1 MAPANFGA
9 AQRACV
15 TMLRSVRTLSSLIDG
30 HRVVVC
36 AGAGG
41 VGKTTVAAALA
52 IGALRRGRRVLCLT
66 IDPAKRLLDSL
77 GLSKMR
83 DESGAVDPA
92 RLREL
97 GVPEGGSLTVSVLD
111 TKRTFDDIVTRHA
124 PSAEVRDRI
133 LNNRFYQYV
142 STSLAGTQSYMA
154 MEKVLGVLHDPRFD
168 RIVLDTPPT
177 SEALDFL
184 DAPERLVEAL
194 DSPAVRWLVDAF
206 EPGKKLGLGVLARG
220 VAFLLR
226 GVGRLTGR
234 GFLEHMAEFVTE
246 LNDLFGGFK
255 ERARTVSRAFR
266 GDDFAYV
273 VVSTPVVAAL
283 DEARLFIERLDT
295 LGIRPDAL
303 VLNRVH
309 PRSAEVSRADVEAAA
324 VRHGLSTSLA
334 GALLAALEEEGAEAR
349 ADEQALA
356 AFDARIAA
364 AGTRAPAERVV
375 LPLLAGDV
383 HDLGELLPLSHCL
396 V

>member
-1 MAPANFGA
+1 MSSP
-9 AQRACV
+9 
-15 TMLRSVRTLSSLIDG
+15 STLATLIDR

-77 GLSKMR
+77 GLSGMK
-83 DESGAVDPA
+83 DESGPVDPA
-92 RLREL
+92 RFGEL
-97 GVPEGGSLTVSVLD
+97 GVAPGGSLTVSVLD

-124 PSAEVRDRI
+124 PSAEARERI

-154 MEKVLGVLHDPRFD
+154 MEKVLGVLNDPHFD
-168 RIVLDTPPT
+168 LIVLDTPPT

-206 EPGKKLGLGVLARG
+206 EPGRKLGLGVLARG

-255 ERARTVSRAFR
+255 DRARTVSRAFR
-266 GDDFAYV
+266 GEDFAYV
-273 VVSTPVVAAL
+273 VVSTPVSAAL
-283 DEARLFIERLDT
+283 DEARLFIERLDS
-295 LGIRPDAL
+295 LGMRTDAL

-309 PRSAEVSRADVEAAA
+309 PRSPEVSRADVEAAA
-324 VRHGLSTSLA
+324 VRHGLSRSLA
-334 GALLAALEEEGAEAR
+334 GALLAALEEEGVDSRE
-349 ADEQALA
+349 DERELQR
-356 AFDARIAA
+356 FDAALGAA
-364 AGTRAPAERVV
+364 ARRAPEQRVV

-383 HDLGELLPLSHCL
+383 HDLRELLPLSHCL